1 MMIAAG
7 MGYPRGLL
15 QLLLVLTFTAVGTQA
30 HCGSDEI
37 DEMRP
42 CVSPHMRKLAPLINA
57 FCNHYLI
64 TQDLCNVFKQIKDCA
79 SRKDIAECVEY
90 NVFEELSQS
99 GKGYSC
105 GLMDFQ
111 DKCGNATMIKKKT
124 ATIRKARASKEMKTR
139 QKTMRKLQT
148 RQKTLRKLKTRQKTM
163 RKLQTR
169 QKTLRK
175 LQLAEKPYHLRKL
188 QLAEMPNHLM
198 KLQLAEMPN
207 HLRKLQLAEMP
218 NHLRKLQLAEM
229 PNHLRKLQLAEM
241 PNHLRKLQTRQ
252 KTLRKLQTR
261 QKTLRKLQMPEKP
274 NHLRKLQTRQKT
286 LRKLQTRQKTLRKLQ
301 LAEKPNHLRKLQ
313 LAEKPNHLRV
323 QLQPHV
329 LLWSRCLS
337 SPSVCFLC
345 RCSLCSF
352 VSSFDTC

>member
-188 QLAEMPNHLM
+188 QLAEMPNHL
-198 KLQLAEMPN
+198 
-207 HLRKLQLAEMP
+207 RKLQLAEMP

>member
-198 KLQLAEMPN
+198 KLQ
-207 HLRKLQLAEMP
+207 
-218 NHLRKLQLAEM
+218 
-229 PNHLRKLQLAEM
+229 
-241 PNHLRKLQTRQ
+241 
-252 KTLRKLQTR
+252 
-261 QKTLRKLQMPEKP
+261 MPEKP

>member
-124 ATIRKARASKEMKTR
+124 ATIRKARASKETEDE
-139 QKTMRKLQT
+139 TEDHEETADETENTEETATGRKAIPSKET
-148 RQKTLRKLKTRQKTM
+148 ANARKAKPSKETATGRNAKPSNETATGRNAKPSKETATGRNAKPSKETATGRNAKPSKETATGRNAKPSKETADETEDSEETADETEDSEETANA
-163 RKLQTR
+163 RKAKPSKETA
-169 QKTLRK
+169 TGRK
-175 LQLAEKPYHLRKL
+175 AKPSKGAASTPRASLVPVFVFTICL
-188 QLAEMPNHLM
+188 LLM
-198 KLQLAEMPN
+198 SM
-207 HLRKLQLAEMP
+207 
-218 NHLRKLQLAEM
+218 
-229 PNHLRKLQLAEM
+229 
-241 PNHLRKLQTRQ
+241 
-252 KTLRKLQTR
+252 
-261 QKTLRKLQMPEKP
+261 
-274 NHLRKLQTRQKT
+274 
-286 LRKLQTRQKTLRKLQ
+286 
-301 LAEKPNHLRKLQ
+301 
-313 LAEKPNHLRV
+313 
-323 QLQPHV
+323 
-329 LLWSRCLS
+329 
-337 SPSVCFLC
+337 
-345 RCSLCSF
+345 
-352 VSSFDTC
+352 

>member
-188 QLAEMPNHLM
+188 QMPE
-198 KLQLAEMPN
+198 K
-207 HLRKLQLAEMP
+207 
-218 NHLRKLQLAEM
+218 
-229 PNHLRKLQLAEM
+229 

-261 QKTLRKLQMPEKP
+261 QKT
-274 NHLRKLQTRQKT
+274 LRKLQTRQKT

>member
-175 LQLAEKPYHLRKL
+175 LQ
-188 QLAEMPNHLM
+188 
-198 KLQLAEMPN
+198 
-207 HLRKLQLAEMP
+207 
-218 NHLRKLQLAEM
+218 
-229 PNHLRKLQLAEM
+229 
-241 PNHLRKLQTRQ
+241 TRQ

>member
-175 LQLAEKPYHLRKL
+175 LQ
-188 QLAEMPNHLM
+188 
-198 KLQLAEMPN
+198 
-207 HLRKLQLAEMP
+207 
-218 NHLRKLQLAEM
+218 
-229 PNHLRKLQLAEM
+229 
-241 PNHLRKLQTRQ
+241 TRQ

-261 QKTLRKLQMPEKP
+261 QKT
-274 NHLRKLQTRQKT
+274 LRKLQTRQKT

>member
-163 RKLQTR
+163 
-169 QKTLRK
+169 RK

>member
-124 ATIRKARASKEMKTR
+124 ATIRKARASKETEDE
-139 QKTMRKLQT
+139 TEDHEETADETENTEETATGRKAIPSKET
-148 RQKTLRKLKTRQKTM
+148 ANARKAKPSKETATGRNAKPSNETATGRNAKPSKETATGRNAKPSKETATGRNAKPSKETATGRNAKPSKETADETEDSEETADETEDSEETADETEDSEETADETEDSEETATG
-163 RKLQTR
+163 RKAKPSKETA
-169 QKTLRK
+169 TGRK
-175 LQLAEKPYHLRKL
+175 AKPSKGAASTPRASLVPVFVFTICL
-188 QLAEMPNHLM
+188 LLM
-198 KLQLAEMPN
+198 SM
-207 HLRKLQLAEMP
+207 
-218 NHLRKLQLAEM
+218 
-229 PNHLRKLQLAEM
+229 
-241 PNHLRKLQTRQ
+241 
-252 KTLRKLQTR
+252 
-261 QKTLRKLQMPEKP
+261 
-274 NHLRKLQTRQKT
+274 
-286 LRKLQTRQKTLRKLQ
+286 
-301 LAEKPNHLRKLQ
+301 
-313 LAEKPNHLRV
+313 
-323 QLQPHV
+323 
-329 LLWSRCLS
+329 
-337 SPSVCFLC
+337 
-345 RCSLCSF
+345 
-352 VSSFDTC
+352 

>member
-124 ATIRKARASKEMKTR
+124 ATIRKARASKETEDE
-139 QKTMRKLQT
+139 TEDHEETADETENTEETATGRKAIPSKET
-148 RQKTLRKLKTRQKTM
+148 ANARKAKPSKETATGRNAKPSNETATGRNAKPSKETATGRNAKPSKETATGRNAKPSKETATGRNAKPSKETANA
-163 RKLQTR
+163 RKAKPSKETA
-169 QKTLRK
+169 TGRK
-175 LQLAEKPYHLRKL
+175 AKPSKETATGRKAKPSKGAASTPRASL
-188 QLAEMPNHLM
+188 VPVFVFTICLLLM
-198 KLQLAEMPN
+198 SM
-207 HLRKLQLAEMP
+207 
-218 NHLRKLQLAEM
+218 
-229 PNHLRKLQLAEM
+229 
-241 PNHLRKLQTRQ
+241 
-252 KTLRKLQTR
+252 
-261 QKTLRKLQMPEKP
+261 
-274 NHLRKLQTRQKT
+274 
-286 LRKLQTRQKTLRKLQ
+286 
-301 LAEKPNHLRKLQ
+301 
-313 LAEKPNHLRV
+313 
-323 QLQPHV
+323 
-329 LLWSRCLS
+329 
-337 SPSVCFLC
+337 
-345 RCSLCSF
+345 
-352 VSSFDTC
+352 

>member
-124 ATIRKARASKEMKTR
+124 ATIRKARASKETEDE
-139 QKTMRKLQT
+139 TEDHEETADETENTEETATGRKAIPSKET
-148 RQKTLRKLKTRQKTM
+148 ANARKAKPSKETATGRNAKPSNETATGRNAKPSKETATGRNAKPSKETATGRNAKPSKETATGRNAKPSKETADETEDSEETADETEDSEETATG
-163 RKLQTR
+163 RKAKPSKETA
-169 QKTLRK
+169 TGRK
-175 LQLAEKPYHLRKL
+175 AKPSKGAASTPRASLVPVFVFTICL
-188 QLAEMPNHLM
+188 LLM
-198 KLQLAEMPN
+198 SM
-207 HLRKLQLAEMP
+207 
-218 NHLRKLQLAEM
+218 
-229 PNHLRKLQLAEM
+229 
-241 PNHLRKLQTRQ
+241 
-252 KTLRKLQTR
+252 
-261 QKTLRKLQMPEKP
+261 
-274 NHLRKLQTRQKT
+274 
-286 LRKLQTRQKTLRKLQ
+286 
-301 LAEKPNHLRKLQ
+301 
-313 LAEKPNHLRV
+313 
-323 QLQPHV
+323 
-329 LLWSRCLS
+329 
-337 SPSVCFLC
+337 
-345 RCSLCSF
+345 
-352 VSSFDTC
+352 

>member
-163 RKLQTR
+163 RKLQ
-169 QKTLRK
+169 
-175 LQLAEKPYHLRKL
+175 LAEKPYHLRKL
-188 QLAEMPNHLM
+188 QMPEKPNHLR

>member
-124 ATIRKARASKEMKTR
+124 ATIRKARASKEM
-139 QKTMRKLQT
+139 
-148 RQKTLRKLKTRQKTM
+148 KTRQKTM

>member
-124 ATIRKARASKEMKTR
+124 ATIRKARASKETEDE
-139 QKTMRKLQT
+139 TEDHEETADETENTEETATGRKAIPSKET
-148 RQKTLRKLKTRQKTM
+148 ANARKAKPSKETATGRNAKPSNETATGRNAKPSKETATGRNAKPSKETATGRNAKPSKETATGRNAKPSKETADETEDSEETADETEDSEETADETEDSEETADETEDSEETATG
-163 RKLQTR
+163 RK
-169 QKTLRK
+169 
-175 LQLAEKPYHLRKL
+175 AKPSKGAASTPRASLVPVFVFTICL
-188 QLAEMPNHLM
+188 LLM
-198 KLQLAEMPN
+198 SM
-207 HLRKLQLAEMP
+207 
-218 NHLRKLQLAEM
+218 
-229 PNHLRKLQLAEM
+229 
-241 PNHLRKLQTRQ
+241 
-252 KTLRKLQTR
+252 
-261 QKTLRKLQMPEKP
+261 
-274 NHLRKLQTRQKT
+274 
-286 LRKLQTRQKTLRKLQ
+286 
-301 LAEKPNHLRKLQ
+301 
-313 LAEKPNHLRV
+313 
-323 QLQPHV
+323 
-329 LLWSRCLS
+329 
-337 SPSVCFLC
+337 
-345 RCSLCSF
+345 
-352 VSSFDTC
+352 

>member
-148 RQKTLRKLKTRQKTM
+148 RQKTLRKL
-163 RKLQTR
+163 
-169 QKTLRK
+169 
-175 LQLAEKPYHLRKL
+175 QLAEKPYHLRKL
-188 QLAEMPNHLM
+188 QMPEKPNHLR

>member
-188 QLAEMPNHLM
+188 QMPE
-198 KLQLAEMPN
+198 KPN

-218 NHLRKLQLAEM
+218 NHLM
-229 PNHLRKLQLAEM
+229 
-241 PNHLRKLQTRQ
+241 
-252 KTLRKLQTR
+252 
-261 QKTLRKLQMPEKP
+261 KLQMPEKP

>member
-188 QLAEMPNHLM
+188 QMPE
-198 KLQLAEMPN
+198 K
-207 HLRKLQLAEMP
+207 
-218 NHLRKLQLAEM
+218 
-229 PNHLRKLQLAEM
+229 

>member
-124 ATIRKARASKEMKTR
+124 ATIRKARASKETEDE
-139 QKTMRKLQT
+139 TEDHEETATGRKAIPSKET
-148 RQKTLRKLKTRQKTM
+148 ATGRNAKPSNETATGRNAKPSKETATGRNAKPSKETATGRNAKPSKETATGRNAKPSKETADETEDSEETADETEDSEETANARKAKPSKETADETEDSEETADETEDSEETATG
-163 RKLQTR
+163 RKAKPSKETA
-169 QKTLRK
+169 TGRK
-175 LQLAEKPYHLRKL
+175 AKPSKGAASTPRASLVPVFVFTICL
-188 QLAEMPNHLM
+188 LLM
-198 KLQLAEMPN
+198 SM
-207 HLRKLQLAEMP
+207 
-218 NHLRKLQLAEM
+218 
-229 PNHLRKLQLAEM
+229 
-241 PNHLRKLQTRQ
+241 
-252 KTLRKLQTR
+252 
-261 QKTLRKLQMPEKP
+261 
-274 NHLRKLQTRQKT
+274 
-286 LRKLQTRQKTLRKLQ
+286 
-301 LAEKPNHLRKLQ
+301 
-313 LAEKPNHLRV
+313 
-323 QLQPHV
+323 
-329 LLWSRCLS
+329 
-337 SPSVCFLC
+337 
-345 RCSLCSF
+345 
-352 VSSFDTC
+352 

>member
-124 ATIRKARASKEMKTR
+124 ATIRKARASKETEDE
-139 QKTMRKLQT
+139 TEDHEETADETENTEETATGRKAIPSKET
-148 RQKTLRKLKTRQKTM
+148 ANARKAKPSKETATGRNAKPSNETATGRNAKPSKETATGRNAKPSKETATGRNAKPSKETATGRNAKPSKETADETEDSEETATG
-163 RKLQTR
+163 RKAKPSKETA
-169 QKTLRK
+169 TGRK
-175 LQLAEKPYHLRKL
+175 AKPSKGAASTPRASLVPVFVFTICL
-188 QLAEMPNHLM
+188 LLM
-198 KLQLAEMPN
+198 SM
-207 HLRKLQLAEMP
+207 
-218 NHLRKLQLAEM
+218 
-229 PNHLRKLQLAEM
+229 
-241 PNHLRKLQTRQ
+241 
-252 KTLRKLQTR
+252 
-261 QKTLRKLQMPEKP
+261 
-274 NHLRKLQTRQKT
+274 
-286 LRKLQTRQKTLRKLQ
+286 
-301 LAEKPNHLRKLQ
+301 
-313 LAEKPNHLRV
+313 
-323 QLQPHV
+323 
-329 LLWSRCLS
+329 
-337 SPSVCFLC
+337 
-345 RCSLCSF
+345 
-352 VSSFDTC
+352 

>member
-148 RQKTLRKLKTRQKTM
+148 RQKTL